1 MKSQGIPRPAAPGR
15 TEHAMPAGLKSLLQ
29 RCRSNPLQAFT
40 AEGCNR
46 ARVLSL
52 AAGICGLKKDGPLCL
67 CSADKALVAA
77 ALLAAAHGGP
87 RLVLPYAFSRQ
98 ALFEAREAMPFACI
112 LSDTSEHDLPGAAV
126 ITPEMLDCQGRLPE
140 EPCLPDEPIAR
151 LFTGGSTGKPK
162 GWSKTLRNLFGEAG
176 FLADTFGITPDDIIL
191 STVPPQHIY
200 GLLFCVLVPLIAGC
214 KILEPVYT
222 FPQEILDAALQER
235 ASILVSVPVQYHVL
249 KVDNL
254 QQYALRMAF
263 SSAGVLRSHDAAFF
277 HAKTGI
283 AVTEIFGSTET
294 GGIAWRRSPAD
305 SQAWQPFDDVQWK
318 IERERLLARSD
329 FLSPELPR
337 DRDGFFAT
345 ADRAEP
351 GAGLSFTLHGRA
363 DDIVKVGGKR
373 VDLAEVCAKIKQID
387 GVEDAVVFALPTHR
401 GRGSEIAALVAGS
414 IEAPQL
420 RQRLSE
426 ICEPYASPR
435 HIKIVEAIPA
445 LATGKH
451 DREMIE
457 GFFRTA

>member
-1 MKSQGIPRPAAPGR
+1 LASAGWPEQ
-15 TEHAMPAGLKSLLQ
+15 AMPAGLKSVLE
-29 RCRSNPLQAFT
+29 RCRSNPQQAFI
-40 AEGCNR
+40 AGGCSR
-46 ARVLSL
+46 ARVFSL
-52 AAGICGLKKDGPLCL
+52 AASICSLKQEGPLCL
-67 CSADKALVAA
+67 CSADKAIVAA

-87 RLVLPYAFSRQ
+87 HLVLPYAFSRQ
-98 ALFEAREAMPFACI
+98 ALLKAREAMHFNRI
-112 LSDTSEHDLPGAAV
+112 ISDTAEHELNEATV
-126 ITPEMLDCQGRLPE
+126 ITPEMLAGKGRLPDK
-140 EPCLPDEPIAR
+140 PCHPDEPIAL

-176 FLADTFGITPDDIIL
+176 FLTDAFGIAPDDIIL

-200 GLLFCVLVPLIAGC
+200 GLLFCALVPLIAGC
-214 KILEPVYT
+214 AVLEPVYT
-222 FPQEILDAALQER
+222 FPQEILDAAHTQS
-235 ASILVSVPVQYHVL
+235 ATILVSVPVQYHVL

-254 QQYALRMAF
+254 RRHALRMAF
-263 SSAGVLRSHDAAFF
+263 SSAGVLRSRDADFF

-294 GGIAWRRSPAD
+294 GGIAWRRSPGN
-305 SQAWQPFDDVQWK
+305 SSSWQPFENVQWK
-318 IERERLLARSD
+318 IEKQLLLARSD

-351 GAGLSFTLHGRA
+351 CGAGSFTLHGRA

-373 VDLAEVCAKIKQID
+373 VDLAEVCAKIRQID
-387 GVEDAVVFALPTHR
+387 GVEDAVVFAMPTHR
-401 GRGSEIAALVAGS
+401 GRGSEIAALVAGG
-414 IEAPQL
+414 IETSWL
-420 RQRLSE
+420 RKQLSE

-451 DREMIE
+451 DRGMIE
-457 GFFRTA
+457 KFFNS